1 MLRKINAVLSLL
13 CTYLLLSHAGFHAA
27 WMLSM
32 GAIEKSVSKLSFV
45 FIGVMALHAIT
56 SIILAVLTHKGA
68 KCKGKGYASLNK
80 QTYIQRVSGILLIP
94 FTALHVLGV
103 VGITNPP
110 QLVHA
115 ILPPLFFAFSLMH
128 VAVSVSKAFITL
140 GIGNAKAIKA
150 IDIAVKMLC
159 AVTLVADIVGFYL
172 YVV

>member
-1 MLRKINAVLSLL
+1 M
-13 CTYLLLSHAGFHAA
+13 
-27 WMLSM
+27 
-32 GAIEKSVSKLSFV
+32 
-45 FIGVMALHAIT
+45 
-56 SIILAVLTHKGA
+56 
-68 KCKGKGYASLNK
+68 
-80 QTYIQRVSGILLIP
+80 
-94 FTALHVLGV
+94 ALHVLGV